1 MTNQQIALEYI
12 RCFCAGDIEG
22 LEPIMANN
30 LKFSGTFVSFDS
42 LDEYL
47 DSLRNDPPEKCQYRV
62 LSITENSDSVAL
74 FYDYEKPNGVI
85 RIAQLFKIS
94 DEKINE
100 ILLVFNGGEIS

>member
-1 MTNQQIALEYI
+1 
-12 RCFCAGDIEG
+12 
-22 LEPIMANN
+22 MANN